1 MAAARLL
8 PVSGKTQQQAAK
20 LSKVSQQRISEA
32 SVVIEFAPDLVAG
45 VMAGSPG
52 LDAAYEIA
60 TRRHQDAMA
69 AARMCPETG
78 RSIRQVAARVR
89 TVSDQL
95 NGRPRRRRSVS
106 EQTQHQ
112 AGDAGAVSF

>member
-1 MAAARLL
+1 MAAAQVRS
-8 PVSGKTQQQAAK
+8 VSEQSVRQAAK
-20 LSKVSQQRISEA
+20 LSTVSTTRLAIA
-32 SVVIEFAPDLVAG
+32 GTVLEFAPDLVAG

-60 TRRHQDAMA
+60 TRRQQDAMA